1 MPQNSASATVTPENP
16 VHPLVLDSVGKR
28 YGRGAFVL
36 RNLSYTFSP
45 GNGHAL
51 IGPNGSGKTTLLR
64 LLTCLAYPSEG
75 SIRYGDL
82 DVHAE
87 PYKYLAHV
95 GVVHDGAGLPEHLSA
110 VEILA
115 WILRSR
121 TGEAPESRIHEILQ
135 AVNLDERR
143 NERIGTYSTGMR
155 QKTQLAAALVARPS
169 VLLLDEP
176 FRGLDFDTVDAAL
189 SLLADFKHAGGLLIF
204 SSHSQQALDFLADDR
219 LNMQ

>member
-1 MPQNSASATVTPENP
+1 MPQSSASAIVTPDEQA
-16 VHPLVLDSVGKR
+16 HPLVLDSVGKR
-28 YGRGAFVL
+28 YGRGKFVL

-64 LLTCLAYPSEG
+64 LLTCLANPSEG
-75 SIRYGDL
+75 MIRYGEIDI
-82 DVHAE
+82 HAQ
-87 PYKYLAHV
+87 PHKYLAHV

-110 VEILA
+110 VETLA

-121 TGEAPESRIHEILQ
+121 TGDAPESRIDEVLEALH
-135 AVNLDERR
+135 LDERR

-155 QKTQLAAALVARPS
+155 QKTQLPAALVARPS

-176 FRGLDFDTVDAAL
+176 FRGLDIDTTEAAL
-189 SLLADFKHAGGLLIF
+189 SLLADYKSVGGLLIF
-204 SSHSQQALDFLADDR
+204 SSHSQHALDVLADER
-219 LNMQ
+219 LVMG